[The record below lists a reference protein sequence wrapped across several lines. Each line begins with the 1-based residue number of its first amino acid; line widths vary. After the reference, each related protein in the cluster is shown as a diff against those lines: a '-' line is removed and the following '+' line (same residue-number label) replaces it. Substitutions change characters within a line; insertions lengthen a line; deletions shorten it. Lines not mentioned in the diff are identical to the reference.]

1 MPTFIVS
8 RALMSSHVAASAV
21 LRFAVLLSSGYLA
34 WLVVFERWLDPLL
47 RRGLGVVLGHRI
59 AWLPALGPFCVW
71 GVEAPGGRELDGAVA
86 ALGTATVFCAAL
98 VPVLMPVFA
107 GYVPAREATIGAT
120 HYLLSLPM
128 IGHFLFCVL
137 RRAPSEG

>member
-1 MPTFIVS
+1 
-8 RALMSSHVAASAV
+8 MSQVIASAV
-21 LRFAVLLSSGYLA
+21 LRFAVLFSSGYLA

-47 RRGLGVVLGHRI
+47 RRGLGFAIGQRI

-71 GVEAPGGRELDGAVA
+71 GVEAPGGGHLDGAVA
-86 ALGTATVFCAAL
+86 AVGTATIFCAAL
-98 VPVLMPVFA
+98 VPVLVPVFA
-107 GYVPAREATIGAT
+107 GYVPAGEATIGAA

-137 RRAPSEG
+137 RRASRDG